1 MNGMVQRSLVGAAL
15 MTLVIALAARLVAQ
29 TNPASPVPGQPPVDP
44 PRATLAAQTGGVSA
58 VTAPGKPTLAAV
70 TAAPAAAA
78 ASPAPTPPAATAPIP
93 APPVVATPSAAALPT
108 AAPPPPAG
116 RPEGAPVAGT
126 GAAPP
131 PPVRPAAPAPGAT
144 PAAAPEPAMTYPVQ
158 PAAAQ
163 PAATAAAAGQKMIS
177 LSFQDAPVDQVLA
190 FYAELTGR
198 TMIKAQGINAVITLR
213 GQTKLSEDEVKQAIE
228 SVLALN
234 NITLVPLDEKFF
246 KVVQP
251 PTARQEGLPIRFTP
265 DGKLREG
272 DGIVSQVIEINHIQI
287 TEAVPI
293 LQQLLHGYGKLQ
305 QLTASAILVTDT
317 ESNIR
322 RVLELI
328 EYIDRPAETKVDTRI
343 YELHEA
349 IAADVA
355 QRLNELIADPNAQQ
369 RRPTVTIV
377 QPTAPTPPGVVRAPT
392 TGSASIRTDVSLA
405 DRGII
410 SGQVKI
416 VADDRTNIL
425 IIISDPANFP
435 FFENMIKVLDRAVE
449 PETLVKVYTLDY
461 ATADEVA
468 DLLSALIGG
477 TSSAR
482 RSSARAGTS
491 STRSGTTS
499 SRNTSSRTS
508 SSRNTS
514 SSANR
519 GSSTTG
525 DNRSQSIRDYIASQ
539 VSGGS
544 PASTAGG
551 GSVGEGIGELSDETR
566 ILPDLRSNSLL
577 LLGRKTDLAVLEEIV
592 KELDIMLAQ
601 VVIEAV
607 IIEVTLSDEVS
618 YGVDW
623 LQRSM
628 QAYSETTAG
637 PGGGVAVRQP
647 VMSWGGGFIGGASS
661 AFRSGADV
669 GRDVPLSAGG
679 MTYYTTLESLNIDAV
694 IRLAAQDSGARI
706 LSTPVI
712 LTTDNTEAR
721 IVAGEERPIVTA
733 TTVTTGGNQTSA
745 YEYKNI
751 GIELTVKPH
760 INPQRVVVMDVSQ
773 KADNV
778 GDIVTIDGNDVPVVT
793 KRELEANIAV
803 EDRSTIILGG
813 LVSNADRNSRTKV
826 PILGDIPIL
835 GRLFR
840 SESKSTQR
848 TELLVLIT
856 PYVLQTPQEAR
867 AETRR
872 IHDSTGADS
881 SRWFEKGFTDSDLAR
896 QKRIE
901 VPQARKD
908 AKLPPRIEE
917 FLKGTATNQ
926 PTRSGARTIV
936 VPQSPQSSRSTAPAP
951 SGAAQPGSR

>member
-1 MNGMVQRSLVGAAL
+1 
-15 MTLVIALAARLVAQ
+15 
-29 TNPASPVPGQPPVDP
+29 
-44 PRATLAAQTGGVSA
+44 
-58 VTAPGKPTLAAV
+58 
-70 TAAPAAAA
+70 
-78 ASPAPTPPAATAPIP
+78 
-93 APPVVATPSAAALPT
+93 
-108 AAPPPPAG
+108 
-116 RPEGAPVAGT
+116 
-126 GAAPP
+126 
-131 PPVRPAAPAPGAT
+131 
-144 PAAAPEPAMTYPVQ
+144 
-158 PAAAQ
+158 
-163 PAATAAAAGQKMIS
+163 
-177 LSFQDAPVDQVLA
+177 
-190 FYAELTGR
+190 
-198 TMIKAQGINAVITLR
+198 
-213 GQTKLSEDEVKQAIE
+213 
-228 SVLALN
+228 
-234 NITLVPLDEKFF
+234 
-246 KVVQP
+246 
-251 PTARQEGLPIRFTP
+251 
-265 DGKLREG
+265 
-272 DGIVSQVIEINHIQI
+272 
-287 TEAVPI
+287 
-293 LQQLLHGYGKLQ
+293 
-305 QLTASAILVTDT
+305 
-317 ESNIR
+317 
-322 RVLELI
+322 
-328 EYIDRPAETKVDTRI
+328 
-343 YELHEA
+343 
-349 IAADVA
+349 
-355 QRLNELIADPNAQQ
+355 
-369 RRPTVTIV
+369 
-377 QPTAPTPPGVVRAPT
+377 
-392 TGSASIRTDVSLA
+392 
-405 DRGII
+405 
-410 SGQVKI
+410 
-416 VADDRTNIL
+416 
-425 IIISDPANFP
+425 
-435 FFENMIKVLDRAVE
+435 
-449 PETLVKVYTLDY
+449 
-461 ATADEVA
+461 
-468 DLLSALIGG
+468 
-477 TSSAR
+477 
-482 RSSARAGTS
+482 
-491 STRSGTTS
+491 
-499 SRNTSSRTS
+499 
-508 SSRNTS
+508 
-514 SSANR
+514 
-519 GSSTTG
+519 
-525 DNRSQSIRDYIASQ
+525 
-539 VSGGS
+539 
-544 PASTAGG
+544 
-551 GSVGEGIGELSDETR
+551 
-566 ILPDLRSNSLL
+566 
-577 LLGRKTDLAVLEEIV
+577 
-592 KELDIMLAQ
+592 MLAQ